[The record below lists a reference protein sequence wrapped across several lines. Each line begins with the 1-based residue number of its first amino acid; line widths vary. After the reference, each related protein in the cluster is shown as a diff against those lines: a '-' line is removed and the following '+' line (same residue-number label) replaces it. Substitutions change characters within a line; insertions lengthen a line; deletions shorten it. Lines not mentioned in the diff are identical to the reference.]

1 MPNSFRIQYF
11 TDFSHTTGSGHVPNF
26 FCYVIIYTY
35 FLAFP
40 KKVERELSDGVL
52 RYFLCRLTVRTPDMD
67 SLEEILQLDVVKTTV
82 RTVVDGVDVGRVGQ
96 IEVSQF
102 CGIDQCGSFHS
113 VVACR
118 RLK

>member
-1 MPNSFRIQYF
+1 M
-11 TDFSHTTGSGHVPNF
+11 PNF

-102 CGIDQCGSFHS
+102 CSIDQCGSFHS